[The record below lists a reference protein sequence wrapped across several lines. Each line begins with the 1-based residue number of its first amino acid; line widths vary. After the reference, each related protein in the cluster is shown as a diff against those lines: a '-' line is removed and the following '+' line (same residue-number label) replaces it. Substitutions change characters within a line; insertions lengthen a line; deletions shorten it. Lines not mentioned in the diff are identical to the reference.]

1 MPPPAAPKIYHIV
14 HVDRLP
20 SIIADG
26 VLWCDAEIVRRLPPG
41 TTIGMNSIKQRRL
54 TQLHL
59 SSHPGLLVGGCVPFY
74 FCPRS
79 IMLYLIQMANHP
91 ELAYRGG
98 QGPIVHLE
106 ADLKHAVAWADRNQ
120 RRWAFT
126 LSNAGSSY
134 FEDRC
139 DLAQLGEIDWSAV
152 QTNRWAGNGVSR
164 SVKEGKQ
171 AEFLV
176 EQSFPW
182 ELVTRIG
189 VRSQQ
194 VYGQVR
200 AALQAAA
207 HRPYVQIAPDWYY

>member
-1 MPPPAAPKIYHIV
+1 
-14 HVDRLP
+14 
-20 SIIADG
+20 
-26 VLWCDAEIVRRLPPG
+26 
-41 TTIGMNSIKQRRL
+41 MNSIKERRL
-54 TQLHL
+54 TLLHL

-79 IMLYLIQMANHP
+79 IMLYLIHMANDP

-106 ADLKHAVAWADRNQ
+106 ADLNHAVAWADRNQ

-126 LSNAGSSY
+126 LSNAGSFY

-139 DLAQLGEIDWSAV
+139 DLAQLDEIDWSAV
-152 QTNRWAGNGVSR
+152 RANRWSGNGVSR

-176 EQSFPW
+176 EHSFPW

-200 AALQAAA
+200 GALQAAA
-207 HRPYVQIAPDWYY
+207 HRPSVQIAADWYY

>member
-1 MPPPAAPKIYHIV
+1 MAPPAAPKIYHIV
-14 HVDRLP
+14 NVDRLP
-20 SIIADG
+20 SIIGDG
-26 VLWCDAEIVRRLPPG
+26 VLWCDAEIVRRAPPG
-41 TTIGMNSIKQRRL
+41 TTIGMSSIKQRRL

-79 IMLYLIQMANHP
+79 IMLYLIHMANHP

-106 ADLKHAVAWADRNQ
+106 ADLNHAVAWADRNQ

-126 LSNAGSSY
+126 LSNAGSNY

-139 DLAQLGEIDWSAV
+139 DLAQLDEIDWSAV

-176 EQSFPW
+176 EHSLPW
-182 ELVTRIG
+182 ELVMRIG

-194 VYGQVR
+194 VYGQVM
-200 AALQAAA
+200 AALQGVA
-207 HRPYVQIAPDWYY
+207 HRPHVQIVPIWYY